1 MPVSL
6 AASAS
11 NKDRGAIIPIA
22 TYTSLG
28 LNAVA
33 DFTNIPQ
40 NFQDLMIVVNGRATW
55 NATNTTF
62 SVYLNNAIFGLTST
76 TQMSSDGATITNGR
90 TTNGSFGTPGT
101 IPALGASD
109 SSMATSVVHILNYK
123 TSYWKT
129 ILVRSGYELGSTG
142 ILEFNVGLYQDT
154 SPTTR
159 VQIATNGSFYYGS
172 TVTLYGVRAAS

>member
-11 NKDRGAIIPIA
+11 NEDRGAIVPIA

-40 NFQDLMIVVNGRATW
+40 VYQDLMVVVNARATW
-55 NATNTTF
+55 NALSTSF
-62 SVYLNNAIFGLTST
+62 SVYLNNAIFGLTSAT
-76 TQMSSDGATITNGR
+76 FCASDGTTITNGR
-90 TTNGSFGTPGT
+90 ASSGAFGTTAT
-101 IPALGASD
+101 IPGLVASD
-109 SSMATSVVHILNYK
+109 SSMATSVIHILNYK

-129 ILVRSGYELGSTG
+129 TLIRNGYELGSSG
-142 ILEFNVGLYQDT
+142 LLEFNVGLYQDT
-154 SPTTR
+154 SPITK
-159 VQIATNGSFYYGS
+159 VQIATNGAFYYGS
-172 TVTLYGVRAAS
+172 TVTLYGVRSAS